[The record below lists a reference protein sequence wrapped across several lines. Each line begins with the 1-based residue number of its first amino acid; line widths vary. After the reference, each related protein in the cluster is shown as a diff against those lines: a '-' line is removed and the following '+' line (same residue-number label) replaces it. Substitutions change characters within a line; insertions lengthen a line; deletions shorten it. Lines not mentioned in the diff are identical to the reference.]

1 MADQTRTCRSCKHC
15 GVVEQATKLVCR
27 WEKSFLPPP
36 VVRARLWGQGAPE
49 TWDAAAEDCPQFAKK
64 DT

>member
-1 MADQTRTCRSCKHC
+1 MPANPRTCRSCQHC
-15 GVVEQATKLVCR
+15 GIVEQGTKLVCR

-36 VVRARLWGQGAPE
+36 VVRARLWGQDAPE
-49 TWDAAAEDCPQFAKK
+49 TWDSLAETCPHYAKK